1 MSYGVRERL
10 FAPDNR
16 MQVVGVSV
24 AAVLLVVAPF
34 VLGGFQTSLLTQTLI
49 FAVFATAFN
58 LLYGYTGLLSF
69 GHAMFVA
76 AAGYT
81 AAKVVQQL
89 APALGVADIFGGA
102 ALLVVWLLAL
112 LLGTV
117 TAALLAVF
125 IGYLSV
131 QLEEIYFAMITL
143 SFSMAIFVIV
153 NQDII
158 GSVLEAVGIGG
169 GTFTNGSDGLTFRM
183 GDVNLFGLEFRL
195 VNIADPTAF
204 YLLTLLVFAVAM
216 YALYRIVNSPFGTT
230 CQAIRENPE
239 RARALGI
246 DTTYHSWMTFIISG
260 AFSGTAGAM
269 LVMLKTGIL
278 PADAFWTSSATPVVM
293 TVIGG
298 PYAFFGPLAGAFT
311 YEYLRWFIR
320 QFPLL
325 EEFWEFSFGFLLL
338 IVVLFF
344 DNGVYGG
351 VRRLRAW
358 LGLARDRYREDG
370 VAGVAALV
378 RETVV
383 AGLRAAAT
391 IVRGLLATL
400 RQRLLAVAAR
410 IGLG

>member
-10 FAPDNR
+10 FAAENR
-16 MQVVGVSV
+16 MTVLGVAL
-24 AAVLLVVAPF
+24 AAAALLIAPF
-34 VLGGFQTSLLTQTLI
+34 ILGGFQTDLLASTLI

-76 AAGYT
+76 ASGYT
-81 AAKVVQQL
+81 VAKVVQQV
-89 APALGVADIFGGA
+89 APALGIEGMFGGA

-112 LLGTV
+112 VLGTI
-117 TAALLAVF
+117 AAGVLAVF

-143 SFSMAIFVIV
+143 SFSMAIYVIV

-158 GSVLEAVGIGG
+158 GSALAAFGIGG
-169 GTFTNGSDGLTFRM
+169 GTFTNGSDGLTFRL
-183 GDVNLFGLEFRL
+183 GEVNLFGIEFRL
-195 VNIADPTAF
+195 VDIADPTAYYF
-204 YLLTLLVFAVAM
+204 LTLIVFAVGM
-216 YALYRIVNSPFGTT
+216 YALYRVVNSPFGTT

-246 DTTYHSWMTFIISG
+246 NTRFHSWMTFIISG
-260 AFSGTAGAM
+260 AFSGLAGAA
-269 LVMLKTGIL
+269 LVMLETGIL

-298 PYAFFGPLAGAFT
+298 PYSFFGPLLGAFT
-311 YEYLRWFIR
+311 YEYLRWTIR

-344 DNGVYGG
+344 DNGVAGG
-351 VRRLRAW
+351 VEWLRERATS
-358 LGLARDRYREDG
+358 GAGGDDG
-370 VAGVAALV
+370 
-378 RETVV
+378 E
-383 AGLRAAAT
+383 
-391 IVRGLLATL
+391 
-400 RQRLLAVAAR
+400 
-410 IGLG
+410 

>member
-16 MQVVGVSV
+16 VQVVGVSI
-24 AAVLLVVAPF
+24 AAVLLVGAPF
-34 VLGGFQTSLLTQTLI
+34 VLGGFQTSLLAQTLI

-89 APALGVADIFGGA
+89 APALGIADIFGGA

-117 TAALLAVF
+117 AAAVLAVF

-158 GSVLEAVGIGG
+158 GSVLAAFGIGG

-204 YLLTLLVFAVAM
+204 YLLTVLVFVVAM

-260 AFSGTAGAM
+260 AFSGMAGAM

-278 PADAFWTSSATPVVM
+278 PADAFWTSSAAPVVM

-298 PYAFFGPLAGAFT
+298 PYAFFGPLVGAFVH
-311 YEYLRWFIR
+311 EYLRWFIR

-351 VRRLRAW
+351 VSRFRAW
-358 LGLARDRYREDG
+358 LGEAQSRYRDDG
-370 VAGVAALV
+370 IAGVVALV
-378 RETVV
+378 QETI
-383 AGLRAAAT
+383 AGALRAAAE
-391 IVRGLLATL
+391 IVRGLAAALRARLGLA
-400 RQRLLAVAAR
+400 
-410 IGLG
+410 

>member
-10 FAPDNR
+10 FADDNR
-16 MQVVGVSV
+16 TQVVGLSLGAV
-24 AAVLLVVAPF
+24 VLLVAPF
-34 VLGGFQTSLLTQTLI
+34 VLGGFQTSLLARTLI
-49 FAVFATAFN
+49 LAVWATAFN

-76 AAGYT
+76 ASGYT
-81 AAKVVQQL
+81 VAKVVQQV
-89 APALGVADIFGGA
+89 APALGIGNVFGGA
-102 ALLVVWLLAL
+102 ALMVVWIIGLV
-112 LLGTV
+112 LGTI
-117 TAALLAVF
+117 AAGLLAVF

-143 SFSMAIFVIV
+143 SFSMAIYVIV

-158 GSVLEAVGIGG
+158 GSVLAAVGIGG
-169 GTFTNGSDGLTFRM
+169 GTFTNGSDGLTFRL
-183 GDVNLFGLEFRL
+183 GEVNLFGLEFRL
-195 VNIADPTAF
+195 VDIADPVAF

-216 YALYRIVNSPFGTT
+216 YALYRIVKSPFGTT

-246 DTTYHSWMTFIISG
+246 DTQFHSWMTFIISG
-260 AFSGTAGAM
+260 AFSGLAGAM

-278 PADAFWTSSATPVVM
+278 PADAFWTSSAQPVVI

-298 PYAFFGPLAGAFT
+298 PYAFLGPVVGAFVH
-311 YEYLRWFIR
+311 EYLRWFIR

-344 DNGVYGG
+344 DNGAYGG
-351 VRRLRAW
+351 IRRLREMIAE
-358 LGLARDRYREDG
+358 RRE
-370 VAGVAALV
+370 
-378 RETVV
+378 
-383 AGLRAAAT
+383 
-391 IVRGLLATL
+391 
-400 RQRLLAVAAR
+400 
-410 IGLG
+410 